1 MAGDE
6 RGVGMRRR
14 AGLLSGWVSLLVVVA
29 IVATG
34 CSSDDGEGG
43 SASSGDGDRPRVAAL
58 FTQFVDQ
65 GNWDPAGY
73 AAYNAMC
80 EKYDFDC
87 TYVEEATYEK
97 APALLR
103 GYGDD
108 GYDMVITH
116 SSGYAAAIEEV
127 APDYPDTEFVLFSY
141 AGDTKGLDNYS
152 AWSMDWDQVGYM
164 LGVVAG
170 LASSSSTVGVVAGE
184 QIPSTVATV
193 DLIKRGVTDVVPD
206 ANVTVSWIGSWTD
219 AAKAKELALKEI
231 NDGAGFVIPVADTAG
246 AGVQQAAEESQ
257 ALTLGEYI
265 DQAPD
270 YPDSVV
276 TSYIIDMQGAFDEI
290 GQAFTDG
297 TLDGQIVQ
305 MSAETNDLTFTP
317 FKHVDPSVQDEVNGV
332 LEELA
337 NGTLSLS

>member
-1 MAGDE
+1 
-6 RGVGMRRR
+6 MRRQ
-14 AGLLSGWVSLLVVVA
+14 AGLLSGWVSLLVVVV

-34 CSSDDGEGG
+34 CSSGDGDGG
-43 SASSGDGDRPRVAAL
+43 IASSGDGDRPRVAAL

-127 APDYPDTEFVLFSY
+127 APDCPDTEFVLFSY

-170 LASSSSTVGVVAGE
+170 LASSSSTIGVVAGE

-193 DLIKRGVTDVVPD
+193 DLIKRG
-206 ANVTVSWIGSWTD
+206 A
-219 AAKAKELALKEI
+219 
-231 NDGAGFVIPVADTAG
+231 
-246 AGVQQAAEESQ
+246 
-257 ALTLGEYI
+257 
-265 DQAPD
+265 
-270 YPDSVV
+270 
-276 TSYIIDMQGAFDEI
+276 
-290 GQAFTDG
+290 
-297 TLDGQIVQ
+297 
-305 MSAETNDLTFTP
+305 
-317 FKHVDPSVQDEVNGV
+317 
-332 LEELA
+332 
-337 NGTLSLS
+337 

>member
-1 MAGDE
+1 MKGKAQTV
-6 RGVGMRRR
+6 RLTCMV
-14 AGLLSGWVSLLVVVA
+14 LLLAVVSLGA
-29 IVATG
+29 AACSNGAKTG
-34 CSSDDGEGG
+34 DG
-43 SASSGDGDRPRVAAL
+43 SAGDGDRPKVAAL

-73 AAYNAMC
+73 SAYQAMC
-80 EKYDFDC
+80 DKYDFDC
-87 TYVEEATYEK
+87 TYVEEASYEQ

-116 SSGYAAAIEEV
+116 SSGYAAAIEEI
-127 APDYPDTEFVLFSY
+127 APDYPETEFVLFSY
-141 AGDTKGLDNYS
+141 ASDTKGLDNYS

-164 LGVVAG
+164 LGVVGA
-170 LASSSSTVGVVAGE
+170 LASDAPVVGVVAGE

-193 DLIKRGVTDVVPD
+193 DLIKRGVAEVEPETKV
-206 ANVTVSWIGSWTD
+206 AVSWVGSWTD

-246 AGVQQAAEESQ
+246 AGVQQAADEGG
-257 ALTLGEYI
+257 ALTLGEYL
-265 DQAPD
+265 DQSTT
-270 YPDSVV
+270 YPKSLV
-276 TSYIIDMQGAFDEI
+276 TSYIVDMQGAFDEI

-305 MSAETNDLTFTP
+305 MSAETGDLTFTP
-317 FKHVDPSVQDEVNGV
+317 FKHVDPALEDEVNQV
-332 LEELA
+332 LQKLA
-337 NGTLSLS
+337 DGSLSLS

>member
-1 MAGDE
+1 VAGDE
-6 RGVGMRRR
+6 RGVGMRRQ

-34 CSSDDGEGG
+34 CSSGDGDGG
-43 SASSGDGDRPRVAAL
+43 NASSEDGDRPRVAAL

-164 LGVVAG
+164 LGVVAA
-170 LASSSSTVGVVAGE
+170 LASSSSTIGVVAGE

-270 YPDSVV
+270 YPDSIV

-317 FKHVDPSVQDEVNGV
+317 FEHVDPSVQDEVNGV
-332 LEELA
+332 LEDLA

>member
-1 MAGDE
+1 M
-6 RGVGMRRR
+6 
-14 AGLLSGWVSLLVVVA
+14 
-29 IVATG
+29 
-34 CSSDDGEGG
+34 
-43 SASSGDGDRPRVAAL
+43 
-58 FTQFVDQ
+58 
-65 GNWDPAGY
+65 
-73 AAYNAMC
+73 
-80 EKYDFDC
+80 
-87 TYVEEATYEK
+87 
-97 APALLR
+97 
-103 GYGDD
+103 
-108 GYDMVITH
+108 
-116 SSGYAAAIEEV
+116 
-127 APDYPDTEFVLFSY
+127 
-141 AGDTKGLDNYS
+141 
-152 AWSMDWDQVGYM
+152 
-164 LGVVAG
+164 
-170 LASSSSTVGVVAGE
+170 
-184 QIPSTVATV
+184 
-193 DLIKRGVTDVVPD
+193 
-206 ANVTVSWIGSWTD
+206 
-219 AAKAKELALKEI
+219 KEI

-305 MSAETNDLTFTP
+305 MSAESNDLTFTP

>member
-1 MAGDE
+1 M
-6 RGVGMRRR
+6 
-14 AGLLSGWVSLLVVVA
+14 
-29 IVATG
+29 
-34 CSSDDGEGG
+34 
-43 SASSGDGDRPRVAAL
+43 
-58 FTQFVDQ
+58 
-65 GNWDPAGY
+65 
-73 AAYNAMC
+73 
-80 EKYDFDC
+80 
-87 TYVEEATYEK
+87 
-97 APALLR
+97 
-103 GYGDD
+103 
-108 GYDMVITH
+108 
-116 SSGYAAAIEEV
+116 
-127 APDYPDTEFVLFSY
+127 
-141 AGDTKGLDNYS
+141 
-152 AWSMDWDQVGYM
+152 VGYM
-164 LGVVAG
+164 LGVVAA
-170 LASSSSTVGVVAGE
+170 LASSSSTIGVVAGE

-270 YPDSVV
+270 YPDSIV

-317 FKHVDPSVQDEVNGV
+317 FEHVDPSVQDEVNGV
-332 LEELA
+332 LEDLA

>member
-1 MAGDE
+1 
-6 RGVGMRRR
+6 
-14 AGLLSGWVSLLVVVA
+14 VA
-29 IVATG
+29 
-34 CSSDDGEGG
+34 S
-43 SASSGDGDRPRVAAL
+43 L

-164 LGVVAG
+164 LGVVAA
-170 LASSSSTVGVVAGE
+170 LASSSSTIGVVAGE

-270 YPDSVV
+270 YPDSIV

-317 FKHVDPSVQDEVNGV
+317 FEHVDPSVQDEVNGV
-332 LEELA
+332 LEDLA

>member
-1 MAGDE
+1 
-6 RGVGMRRR
+6 
-14 AGLLSGWVSLLVVVA
+14 
-29 IVATG
+29 
-34 CSSDDGEGG
+34 
-43 SASSGDGDRPRVAAL
+43 VAAL

-164 LGVVAG
+164 LGVVAA
-170 LASSSSTVGVVAGE
+170 LASSSSTIGVVAGE

-270 YPDSVV
+270 YPDSIV

-317 FKHVDPSVQDEVNGV
+317 FEHVDPSVQDEVNGV
-332 LEELA
+332 LEDLA

>member
-1 MAGDE
+1 MRTTARPSV
-6 RGVGMRRR
+6 RGLV
-14 AGLLSGWVSLLVVVA
+14 LLSLVS
-29 IVATG
+29 IVAVG
-34 CSSDDGEGG
+34 CSDGNGDGG
-43 SASSGDGDRPRVAAL
+43 SDGSDGGGDQPRVAAL

-73 AAYNAMC
+73 AAYQAMC
-80 EKYDFDC
+80 DKYGFDC
-87 TYVEEATYEK
+87 TYVEEASYEK

-141 AGDTKGLDNYS
+141 ASDTKGLDNYS

-170 LASSSSTVGVVAGE
+170 LSTDSSTVGVVAGE

-193 DLIKRGVTDVVPD
+193 DLIKRGVAEVRPD
-206 ANVTVSWIGSWTD
+206 ANVTVSWVGSWTD

-246 AGVQQAAEESQ
+246 AGVQQAAEESG

-265 DQAPD
+265 DQSTD
-270 YPDSVV
+270 YPDSLV
-276 TSYIIDMQGAFDEI
+276 TSYIVDMEGAFDEI
-290 GQAFTDG
+290 GQAFVDG
-297 TLDGQIVQ
+297 SLDGQIVQ
-305 MSAETNDLTFTP
+305 MSAETGDLTFTP
-317 FKHVDPSVQDEVNGV
+317 FEHVDPTVGDDVDGV
-332 LEELA
+332 LQQLA
-337 NGTLSLS
+337 DGSISLT

>member
-1 MAGDE
+1 
-6 RGVGMRRR
+6 MRRKPKGFR
-14 AGLLSGWVSLLVVVA
+14 LSCISLLAVVSLSIA
-29 IVATG
+29 ACSNGGDTG
-34 CSSDDGEGG
+34 NG
-43 SASSGDGDRPRVAAL
+43 SAGGGDRPKVAAL

-73 AAYNAMC
+73 SAYQAMC
-80 EKYDFDC
+80 DKYDFDC
-87 TYVEEATYEK
+87 THVEEASYEQ

-141 AGDTKGLDNYS
+141 ASDTKGLDNYS
-152 AWSMDWDQVGYM
+152 AWSMNWDQVGYM
-164 LGVVAG
+164 LGVVGA
-170 LASSSSTVGVVAGE
+170 LASDAPLVGVVAGE

-193 DLIKRGVTDVVPD
+193 DLIKRGVAEVEPD
-206 ANVTVSWIGSWTD
+206 TKVTVSWIGSWTD

-246 AGVQQAAEESQ
+246 AGVQQAADEGG

-265 DQAPD
+265 DQSTT
-270 YPDSVV
+270 YPNSLV
-276 TSYIIDMQGAFDEI
+276 TSYIVDMQGAFDEI

-297 TLDGQIVQ
+297 SLDGQIVQ
-305 MSAETNDLTFTP
+305 MSAETDDLTFTP
-317 FKHVDPSVQDEVNGV
+317 FNHVDPSVEDEVNQV
-332 LEELA
+332 LQKLA
-337 NGTLSLS
+337 DGSLSLS